1 MRMSGATAERG
12 PNVYAISRDFWDDPE
27 FSDAAYSDREAWL
40 WLIGAA
46 AWKDLR
52 TRGSTGPVNLKRGEL
67 SFSVR
72 FLAEKWGWSKS
83 AVDRFFARLEKRD
96 TLRDTSRDG
105 NKVYFIRNYN
115 RFQVVGAPKRD
126 SKRDSLRDDAGTDA
140 GQVRDKEETGVT
152 GETGETEL
160 PETSDMSL
168 PLSDPQGGPDAGG
181 ALPGSGQEETAAA
194 SAPPPQPV
202 SAPAPVPTAGTAT
215 VPATGHAP
223 DGFERFWKQSEP
235 PKHASKLKARQA
247 WVKTRHTRPA
257 DDVLIAC
264 HAAYRA
270 SVAAENARRKQE
282 RPPRAAQ
289 SLCHPETF
297 LAEQRWEG
305 FVEAATAAPVA
316 ADSGPD
322 WGADG
327 AALAELIGPGQ
338 FAGWFAG
345 ATLARDAG
353 GHVTITVAKAF
364 KARWIEEKFMGA
376 LVRVFGDGVRVEAR
390 SKAPVA

>member
-1 MRMSGATAERG
+1 MSGATVERG

-83 AVDRFFARLEKRD
+83 AVDRFFAKLEKRD

-126 SKRDSLRDDAGTDA
+126 SKRDSVWDAAGTDA
-140 GQVRDKEETGVT
+140 GQMRDKEETGITGVT
-152 GETGETEL
+152 GVI
-160 PETSDMSL
+160 SDRPNMSL
-168 PLSDPQGGPDAGG
+168 PLSDPQGGPDVVG
-181 ALPGSGQEETAAA
+181 ALPGSGQEETTA
-194 SAPPPQPV
+194 SAPSPQPV
-202 SAPAPVPTAGTAT
+202 SAAQPAGGA
-215 VPATGHAP
+215 ATGHAP

-247 WVKTRHTRPA
+247 WVKTRHVRPA

-305 FVEAATAAPVA
+305 FVEAATATPVV

-327 AALAELIGPGQ
+327 AQLSELIGPAV

-345 ATLARDAG
+345 AMLARGEG
-353 GHVTITVAKAF
+353 GAVTITVAKAF
-364 KARWIEEKFMGA
+364 NARWIEEKFRGA

-390 SKAPVA
+390 SKSPVA

>member
-1 MRMSGATAERG
+1 MRMSGTTAERG

-52 TRGSTGPVNLKRGEL
+52 TRGSAGPVSLRRGEL

-83 AVDRFFARLEKRD
+83 AVDRFFAKLEKRD

-126 SKRDSLRDDAGTDA
+126 SKRDSVRDATGTAA
-140 GQVRDKEETGVT
+140 GQLRDKEETGVT
-152 GETGETEL
+152 GITGETEL
-160 PETSDMSL
+160 PERFDMSL

-181 ALPGSGQEETAAA
+181 ALPGSGQEEA
-194 SAPPPQPV
+194 SATTAPSVQPV
-202 SAPAPVPTAGTAT
+202 SAAQPAGS
-215 VPATGHAP
+215 ATGHAP

-289 SLCHPETF
+289 CLCHPETF
-297 LAEQRWEG
+297 LLEQRWEG
-305 FVEAATAAPVA
+305 FVEAATAAPVTA
-316 ADSGPD
+316 NAGPD

-327 AALAELIGPGQ
+327 AALAELIGPGAM
-338 FAGWFAG
+338 AGWFAD
-345 ATLARDAG
+345 ATLDRGEG
-353 GHVTITVAKAF
+353 GAVTITVAKAF
-364 KARWIEEKFMGA
+364 NARWIEEKFMSA
-376 LVRVFGDGVRVEAR
+376 LVRVFGDGVRVEA
-390 SKAPVA
+390 SPKAPVA